1 MFRLLNAGSLIA
13 LGWSLLNSIWQ
24 MGILWL
30 AYLLMTR
37 NHKRFSAAGRH
48 NLALLLSGLGFVWF
62 IFSLI
67 MGLLHPQGFIHWSP
81 RIFFSSTGSSI
92 LSALLYALTI
102 IYLIV
107 LVLRCS
113 RYILEFFQLE
123 VRKRRS
129 GTTFSEPLQC
139 FANKVSPAMGIR
151 KKIKVML
158 TDWVDTAQTVGFL
171 KPLVLLPLALL
182 NQLSV
187 DQVETILLHELQHI
201 RRHDYLINML
211 MTLFHTI
218 FFFNPFARL
227 FFKAVAQER
236 EHACD
241 DGVLLWDYA
250 PQVYAEAL
258 FALEKFRQLPHSF
271 SMAANGHNP
280 RLLMNRIRRVVGQPA
295 SNKNPF
301 SPFFYFSLIAG
312 LFIFAI
318 SSVSQFPAPGEIIQP
333 KERLAETGTSGYL
346 AVSEKSS
353 ITEGQIKKIPETAE
367 TRRRF
372 AESTVL
378 VLKMT
383 KPSIKV
389 RHQKTEIKTKE
400 PALAMQSDE
409 ERANIQ
415 LHFADQD
422 EVRNYSFEKAADPT
436 PPVGVDQESAPYV
449 PSASFY
455 YQSATDTVKP
465 YLVLQDQLNALAG
478 ISKLKTTELQAALN
492 EEINSKLYGLRALEN
507 KNSMLILQKQKNLQP
522 LLLNLKKDIQ
532 LKKKEINH
540 LRILLQIQGGEVI
553 VI

>member
-24 MGILWL
+24 MGFLGL

-37 NHKRFSAAGRH
+37 NHKRFSAAARH
-48 NLALLLSGLGFVWF
+48 NLALLLGGLGFVWF

-92 LSALLYALTI
+92 LSTLLYALTI

-123 VRKRRS
+123 VKKRRS

-227 FFKAVAQER
+227 FFKAVAQ
-236 EHACD
+236 
-241 DGVLLWDYA
+241 
-250 PQVYAEAL
+250 
-258 FALEKFRQLPHSF
+258 
-271 SMAANGHNP
+271 
-280 RLLMNRIRRVVGQPA
+280 
-295 SNKNPF
+295 
-301 SPFFYFSLIAG
+301 
-312 LFIFAI
+312 
-318 SSVSQFPAPGEIIQP
+318 
-333 KERLAETGTSGYL
+333 
-346 AVSEKSS
+346 
-353 ITEGQIKKIPETAE
+353 
-367 TRRRF
+367 
-372 AESTVL
+372 
-378 VLKMT
+378 
-383 KPSIKV
+383 
-389 RHQKTEIKTKE
+389 
-400 PALAMQSDE
+400 
-409 ERANIQ
+409 
-415 LHFADQD
+415 
-422 EVRNYSFEKAADPT
+422 
-436 PPVGVDQESAPYV
+436 
-449 PSASFY
+449 
-455 YQSATDTVKP
+455 
-465 YLVLQDQLNALAG
+465 
-478 ISKLKTTELQAALN
+478 
-492 EEINSKLYGLRALEN
+492 
-507 KNSMLILQKQKNLQP
+507 
-522 LLLNLKKDIQ
+522 
-532 LKKKEINH
+532 
-540 LRILLQIQGGEVI
+540 
-553 VI
+553 